1 MRKRILALALLAAGA
16 LAATALATPIIGM
29 VTAET
34 ARGELDDR
42 LQVNT
47 RFDNGARVKLNT
59 KGPIEIIMQRVVVPP
74 GGSLGWHTHPGEN
87 VNVVAQGTLTL
98 YHAKKCT
105 MAMPYGVGDSF
116 ATHPE
121 GRPPRTERRNGGR
134 RLLRDL
140 LRAED
145 DPGASRS
152 HRPALARGR
161 GAPSRTSR
169 GRAPIVGA
177 LPR

>member
-59 KGPIEIIMQRVVVPP
+59 KGPIEIIMQR
-74 GGSLGWHTHPGEN
+74 S
-87 VNVVAQGTLTL
+87 
-98 YHAKKCT
+98 
-105 MAMPYGVGDSF
+105 S
-116 ATHPE
+116 
-121 GRPPRTERRNGGR
+121 
-134 RLLRDL
+134 
-140 LRAED
+140 
-145 DPGASRS
+145 S
-152 HRPALARGR
+152 HRAARSG
-161 GAPSRTSR
+161 GTPIPVRTSTSSR
-169 GRAPIVGA
+169 RA
-177 LPR
+177 R

>member
-1 MRKRILALALLAAGA
+1 MQKRILTLVLIAAGA
-16 LAATALATPIIGM
+16 LVGTALATPIIGM

-34 ARGELDDR
+34 ARGELDER

-59 KGPIEIIMQRVVVPP
+59 KGQIEIIMQRVVVPP

-98 YHAKKCT
+98 YHARKCT

-116 ATHPE
+116 ATHPKDVHLARNE
-121 GRPPRTERRNGGR
+121 GTGDVVFFATYFAPKAT
-134 RLLRDL
+134 
-140 LRAED
+140 
-145 DPGASRS
+145 
-152 HRPALARGR
+152 PALPVRIDQ
-161 GAPSRTSR
+161 PSP
-169 GRAPIVGA
+169 GPECP
-177 LPR
+177 L

>member
-1 MRKRILALALLAAGA
+1 MQKRILALVLIAAGA
-16 LAATALATPIIGM
+16 LVGTALASPIIGL

-34 ARGELDDR
+34 ARGELDQR

-98 YHAKKCT
+98 YHARKCT

-116 ATHPE
+116 ATHPKDVHLARNE
-121 GRPPRTERRNGGR
+121 GTGDVVFFATYFAPKAT
-134 RLLRDL
+134 
-140 LRAED
+140 
-145 DPGASRS
+145 
-152 HRPALARGR
+152 PALPVRIDQ
-161 GAPSRTSR
+161 PSP
-169 GRAPIVGA
+169 GPGCP
-177 LPR
+177 L